1 MVEQLHWLPLSAR
14 IQFKI
19 IALVLKSK
27 LGFAP
32 KYLTDLIRNPLSS
45 TSLHSLRSAD
55 RFDLFVPR
63 VRTTLAQCRSF
74 SCAGPSLWNSLP
86 PVLRSVFLSGSI
98 YHHRFVVLK
107 HIFFL
112 EPSHWERY

>member
-32 KYLTDLIRNPLSS
+32 KYLRDLIRNPLSS
-45 TSLHSLRSAD
+45 TSLRSLRSAD

-74 SCAGPSLWNSLP
+74 ACVGPSLWNSLP
-86 PVLRSVFLSGSI
+86 PILRSAFLSGSLSSSFC
-98 YHHRFVVLK
+98 RLK
-107 HIFFL
+107 THLF
-112 EPSHWERY
+112 P